1 MLVRA
6 LIIAITSL
14 SCLHATDSGVNRA
27 GRHAWIEGKSA
38 HFHYFSSSSKAEL
51 QAVARN
57 LESLRHIL
65 AQTSPSVPIQANLGP
80 RETYVY
86 LFSQES
92 LFNDYRYR
100 KDIVGWF
107 RASYSGNFMAM
118 LTEQHGA
125 QQIIYHEY
133 MHQYLHERFP
143 KIPQWLDE
151 GLAEFYSTI
160 SFQGDDVRLGGPAE
174 GRLRFMMALKPIP
187 TEQLLAQ
194 SEIMAG
200 HNPTLEAQQFYAQA
214 WLMVHYLIAGGS
226 PERNRQF
233 MTMLGLLA
241 QGSSGVEAFRMA
253 FPIDPKVL
261 DDEIRLYLHQICTK
275 RVIPIRRIS
284 VHIPPTDLAEN
295 VAPMSPGE
303 IQGRLGLLLQG
314 SWNDELARAHF
325 EEAFRLDPNCGPAW
339 MGKAND
345 LSFSDKR
352 DAFLDA
358 LERAAK
364 GCPGDPYPSWRAGS
378 QLLKAYRPGSGST
391 SISEQCLRGRADL
404 RQSLTIQPDQPET
417 LQLVAKSYLGDTTH
431 FEEGKAFIQ
440 QAIQRQP
447 ERLDLRYL
455 LAMHYF
461 MHLDNA
467 AARPLFQELAQ
478 SPNVAYADLAKQAL
492 MELDNREANEEFKR
506 AATHNAAHRSAEAL
520 PLLQHAQ
527 TLARDPEL
535 QARIKQA
542 LANLQAPSDPTPKAT
557 KPKHAKASRKTK

>member
-6 LIIAITSL
+6 LIIAIIGL
-14 SCLHATDSGVNRA
+14 SCLHATDPGVSRA

-57 LESLRHIL
+57 LESLQCVL

-100 KDIVGWF
+100 RDIVGWF

-118 LTEQHGA
+118 LTEQRGA

-160 SFQGDDVRLGGPAE
+160 SLQGDDVRLGGPAE
-174 GRLRFMMALKPIP
+174 GRLRFMMALNPIP
-187 TEQLLAQ
+187 TAQLLAQ

-214 WLMVHYLIAGGS
+214 WLMVHYLITGGS

-241 QGSSGVEAFRMA
+241 QGSSGVEAFHMA

-261 DDEIRLYLHQICTK
+261 DDEIRLYLHQIRTK

-284 VHIPPTDLAEN
+284 IHIPPTELAEN
-295 VAPMSPGE
+295 TAPMSPGD
-303 IQGRLGLLLQG
+303 IQGRLGLLMQG

-325 EEAFRLDPNCGPAW
+325 EEAFRRDPNCGPAW
-339 MGKAND
+339 MGKANY

-352 DAFLDA
+352 DAFIEA

-364 GCPGDPYPSWRAGS
+364 GCPADPYPAWSAGS
-378 QLLKAYRPGSGST
+378 QLLRVHRPGTGST
-391 SISEQCLRGRADL
+391 SISEQCLRGRTDL
-404 RQSLTIQPDQPET
+404 LQSLAIQPDQPET
-417 LQLVAKSYLGDTTH
+417 LQLVAKSYLGDSAH

-455 LAMHYF
+455 LGMDYF
-461 MHLDNA
+461 LHSDNT
-467 AARPLFQELAQ
+467 AARPIFRELTQ
-478 SPNVAYADLAKQAL
+478 SPNAAYADLAKQAL
-492 MELDNREANEEFKR
+492 VELDNREANEAFKR
-506 AATHNAAHRSAEAL
+506 AEAQIAAHRPAEAL
-520 PLLQHAQ
+520 PLLQHSQ
-527 TLARDPEL
+527 TLAHDPEL
-535 QARIKQA
+535 LARINQA
-542 LANLQAPSDPTPKAT
+542 LANLQAPPDPTPTAR
-557 KPKHAKASRKTK
+557 KPNPAKASRKAK